1 MSESPEPVSPMPVG
15 EMPASDGWDDV
26 QAQARLRLVLGPE
39 RLGRLS
45 RSWVVVLGLGGVGS
59 WCCEALARGGVG
71 NLVVVDRDEVEPS
84 NVNRQAVAWRSTM
97 DRPKVDVMAE
107 MIAQVNPR
115 ARVVRVHEFVTPAN
129 IDVLFDGL
137 PARPDYVVDAIDT
150 ITSKLA
156 VARLASERGLNLV
169 SSMGGANKLD
179 PCRLRFADVSETHG
193 DPMSRVMRKECRKRG
208 IPRLRVLYSD
218 EEPRPVCPPEQPA
231 EGKSA
236 RLGTTSYLP
245 PIMGMMLASY
255 VIRELAGLPMPDTP
269 AR

>member
-1 MSESPEPVSPMPVG
+1 MSESTKAVPPASASEAPMPD
-15 EMPASDGWDDV
+15 EWDDV

-39 RLGRLS
+39 RLGRLTQ
-45 RSWVVVLGLGGVGS
+45 SWVVVLGLGGVGS

-71 NLVVVDRDEVEPS
+71 NLVIVDRDEVEPS

-97 DRPKVDVMAE
+97 GRPKVDVMAD

-115 ARVVRVHEFVTPAN
+115 ANVVRVHEFVTPAN
-129 IDVLFDGL
+129 IDELFDGL

-156 VARLASERGLNLV
+156 VARLACERDLRLV

-179 PCRLRFADVSETHG
+179 PCRLRFADVSQTHG

-208 IPRLRVLYSD
+208 IPRLRVLFSD

-231 EGKSA
+231 TGKSA
-236 RLGTTSYLP
+236 SLGTTSYLP

-255 VIRELAGLPMPDTP
+255 VIRELAGLPMPLDA